1 MESDRNDI
9 KIMMQTGKSTE
20 DLGGCITV
28 KANMAFCA
36 LDSLNKVFGGLRK
49 IHQKIL
55 AGVSPPP
62 LPPSLLG
69 NVRILRAF
77 GTAIPP

>member
-9 KIMMQTGKSTE
+9 KIMMQTGKSAE
-20 DLGGCITV
+20 DLGGYITV

-62 LPPSLLG
+62 LLG
-69 NVRILRAF
+69 NARIF
-77 GTAIPP
+77 TASVTATPP